1 MRIPLW
7 SKAVLAAMLFMIYY
21 ICHYAIPR
29 IDIMWF
35 NGKTALHRAI
45 LRGDL
50 AAITELIHEAKY
62 IETRDNVGITP
73 LHLAAELGLVEV
85 VCLLLS
91 TGTSANEVDIKGR
104 TPLHFAAHEGHD
116 QVIVDLLDA
125 GANPKA
131 MSGLWG
137 LPLQVSIVSGHF
149 PAFLRLLDACGNE
162 CLAGENRQKLIES
175 ALWGGSVDIVAYLIE
190 HGVLDLAVPLQG
202 GRTPL
207 HPAAARGNKA
217 MIEYLI
223 SKGVNVNAR
232 DAQGWTPLKIAYTHH
247 EKEAAKVLKRYG
259 AHV

>member
-1 MRIPLW
+1 MINQLWAFIIICISICLDLLTLYLHLRRNRIGKGASGIPVIPLLGYILGTLLLRIPLW

-175 ALWGGSVDIVAYLIE
+175 ALWGGSVDMMGE
-190 HGVLDLAVPLQG
+190 AVDP
-202 GRTPL
+202 
-207 HPAAARGNKA
+207 
-217 MIEYLI
+217 
-223 SKGVNVNAR
+223 
-232 DAQGWTPLKIAYTHH
+232 
-247 EKEAAKVLKRYG
+247 
-259 AHV
+259 